1 MRKLKILVISLILVM
16 FFNYFAPI
24 VYAVENNTKDVE
36 TNIQK
41 SNETTQNTANESKKE
56 SAKNEV
62 TQNKTN
68 ENKVEKN
75 TANTKKQE
83 KKEEVTKKEE
93 TQNRVQTQTTEN
105 TIKVQNVEDPEIEF
119 ADEDLKKYMVVHY
132 DDNKDGKFTVA
143 DSVKITELDVSSL
156 KDEAVDISGIEKC
169 TELKTLTLSKCTN
182 YKVLSNLEK
191 LENLQLRDDQ
201 SYDENNVNEL
211 EEINKIPN
219 LKSLT
224 MEYYNLTNY
233 DISKL
238 PNKLEKM
245 SFLYM
250 PKVNL
255 NQLKGFS
262 NLKELE
268 LISIYNEIN
277 GLETINNFTNLT
289 TLKIEN
295 CNFIKNIDFV

>member
-62 TQNKTN
+62 TQNKAN

-83 KKEEVTKKEE
+83 KKEE

-132 DDNKDGKFTVA
+132 DDNKDGKFTVS
-143 DSVKITELDVSSL
+143 DSVKIT
-156 KDEAVDISGIEKC
+156 
-169 TELKTLTLSKCTN
+169 
-182 YKVLSNLEK
+182 
-191 LENLQLRDDQ
+191 
-201 SYDENNVNEL
+201 
-211 EEINKIPN
+211 
-219 LKSLT
+219 
-224 MEYYNLTNY
+224 
-233 DISKL
+233 
-238 PNKLEKM
+238 
-245 SFLYM
+245 
-250 PKVNL
+250 
-255 NQLKGFS
+255 
-262 NLKELE
+262 
-268 LISIYNEIN
+268 
-277 GLETINNFTNLT
+277 
-289 TLKIEN
+289 
-295 CNFIKNIDFV
+295 